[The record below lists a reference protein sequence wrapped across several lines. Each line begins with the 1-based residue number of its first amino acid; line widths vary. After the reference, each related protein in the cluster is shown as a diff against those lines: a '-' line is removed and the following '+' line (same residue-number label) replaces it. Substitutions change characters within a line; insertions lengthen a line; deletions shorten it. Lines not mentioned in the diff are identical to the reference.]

1 MFLIAR
7 KQAQL
12 PQTKNCLNSLLTSYL
27 IVKKYSIYLARF
39 LKTLSPN
46 GSFASNS
53 FFRPKTISKV
63 AIIKTKST
71 TIAFF
76 SSPPFLLLA
85 LYFSPFLFLRYCD
98 FEASRA
104 QQTCLLTQMTANFV
118 RLVFKKWAR
127 YITFLISETT
137 TQSCPQ
143 VS

>member
-27 IVKKYSIYLARF
+27 IVKKYTYLAGF

-53 FFRPKTISKV
+53 LFRPKTISKV
-63 AIIKTKST
+63 VIIKTKSA

-76 SSPPFLLLA
+76 SSPPFVLLA

-127 YITFLISETT
+127 YIIFLISETT